1 MKLRINLYGD
11 EFRPRKQWA
20 TLPQMVGCWLLVL
33 LLIAG
38 SVLGLKQQQAGQ
50 QAANQQQELALN
62 ALRQEGERLVAE
74 LARHKP
80 DTELHRQNAQ
90 LQHQVQIKQLL
101 LHSLAA
107 RAMLKSSGFAVL
119 LNDLARI
126 RSPGIALQHIQLD
139 EGRVQ
144 LAGLA
149 ASSQDVPAWVNRFT
163 EAESLTGKEFSELQ
177 ISRDAQ
183 GQLSFRLSSPQPAS
197 PATAANTGKGGNKS

>member
-1 MKLRINLYGD
+1 MKIRINLYGD

-38 SVLGLKQQQAGQ
+38 SVLGLKQLHAGQ

-62 ALRQEGERLVAE
+62 ALRLEGERLVAE
-74 LARHKP
+74 QARHKP
-80 DTELHRQNAQ
+80 DAELHRQNKQ

-101 LHSLAA
+101 LHSLSA

-139 EGRVQ
+139 EGRVE

-177 ISRDAQ
+177 ISRDAE
-183 GQLSFRLSSPQPAS
+183 GQLLFRLSSPQPAS
-197 PATAANTGKGGNKS
+197 PTATANTGKGGNKS

>member
-20 TLPQMVGCWLLVL
+20 TLPQMAGCWLLVL

-38 SVLGLKQQQAGQ
+38 SVLGLKQLQAGQ

-197 PATAANTGKGGNKS
+197 SATAANTGKGGNKS

>member
-1 MKLRINLYGD
+1 MKIRINLYGD
-11 EFRPRKQWA
+11 EFRPRRQWA
-20 TLPQMVGCWLLVL
+20 TLPQMVGSWLLVL

-38 SVLGLKQQQAGQ
+38 SLLGLNQLHAGQ
-50 QAANQQQELALN
+50 QAGNQQQELALN
-62 ALRQEGERLVAE
+62 ALRLEGERLVAE
-74 LARHKP
+74 QARHKP
-80 DTELHRQNAQ
+80 DAELHRQNKQ

-101 LHSLAA
+101 LHSLSA

-139 EGRVQ
+139 EGRVE

-197 PATAANTGKGGNKS
+197 PAAAANTGKGGNKS

>member
-1 MKLRINLYGD
+1 MKIRINLYGD
-11 EFRPRKQWA
+11 EFRPRRQWA

-38 SVLGLKQQQAGQ
+38 SALGLKQLHATQ

-62 ALRQEGERLVAE
+62 ALRLEGERLVAE
-74 LARHKP
+74 QARHKP
-80 DTELHRQNAQ
+80 DAELNRQNTQ

-101 LHSLAA
+101 LHSLAV
-107 RAMLKSSGFAVL
+107 RAMHKSNGFAVL

-139 EGRVQ
+139 EGRVE

-149 ASSQDVPAWVNRFT
+149 ASSQDVPAWVSRFT

-183 GQLSFRLSSPQPAS
+183 GQLSFRLSSPQPAN
-197 PATAANTGKGGNKS
+197 PTAAANTGKGGNKS